1 MKPQL
6 PRADSSIT
14 RRSWLKIAAGVG
26 ATTLL
31 PRQVAAQPNNTAESA
46 AGSIVVSDSAGIAQT
61 THGKVRGF
69 THKEMFVFRGI
80 PYGAPTSGNARFMAP
95 ARPAAWS
102 GVRSALAWGFASPQ
116 IPPEHWDKDEVA
128 FVYEW
133 NPGAQ
138 GEDCLRLN
146 VWTPGLDNRKRAV
159 MVWLHGGGFA
169 TGSGNE
175 MDVYD
180 GENLARHDVVVV
192 SLNHRVGAV
201 GFLDLSSIG
210 GEKYGASGNV
220 GLLDIVAA
228 LEWVRDNIAGFGGDQ
243 TRRDD
248 RNAPKS
254 RPVNS

>member
-1 MKPQL
+1 
-6 PRADSSIT
+6 
-14 RRSWLKIAAGVG
+14 
-26 ATTLL
+26 
-31 PRQVAAQPNNTAESA
+31 VAAQPRTA
-46 AGSIVVSDSAGIAQT
+46 AGAATAGSLVASDTAAIAGT

-69 THKEMFVFRGI
+69 LHGETFIFRGI
-80 PYGAPTSGNARFMAP
+80 PYGAPTSGARRFMAP
-95 ARPAAWS
+95 AAPEPWT
-102 GVRSALAWGFASPQ
+102 GIRSALAWGFASPQ
-116 IPPEHWDKDEVA
+116 IAPEHWDKDEVA

-146 VWTPGLDNRKRAV
+146 VWTPGLDSRKRAV

-175 MDVYD
+175 MNVYD

-201 GFLDLSSIG
+201 GFLDLSAIG
-210 GEKYGASGNV
+210 GEKYAASGNV

-228 LEWVRDNIAGFGGDQ
+228 LEWVRDNIAGFGGDPANVTIFGQ
-243 TRRDD
+243 SGGGGR
-248 RNAPKS
+248 
-254 RPVNS
+254 